1 MKNIYED
8 DRNPITEND
17 TSSAP
22 SARRHR
28 SAEEKKKKREERL
41 ESTAER
47 RAQRAQRLTAEPEA
61 PSAEL
66 IPVEQPAEQP
76 PQQAFVPV
84 NQQYFIRQTPGQP
97 PQLFATANNPGNSA
111 GAVYTTDNGK
121 KNASSG
127 MPNTAGM
134 RIVYQSPDYD
144 RPSVQSAP
152 SAQNVPTRPQYSAG
166 TDYEA
171 RMAQSGR
178 HPASAQ
184 RAPSSFTLDRRVD
197 EISLNAV
204 KADRQPDTAN
214 GKGAK
219 KKEDGSESAFVP
231 QQKAESVT
239 QPSAPRYR
247 RPAPVPVAY
256 TAAQA
261 AEQERAAAQSAASAP
276 VDVYS
281 AAPVAE
287 AVNST
292 EATAAESAAPAAANE
307 AAVQSA
313 AKPAKPAARKLTED
327 EKQGKAQKK
336 PETTAQ
342 KDVPPPA
349 KQPATKGE
357 IIRRIVLVVAVIV
370 MVCSAVYLAYEWKL
384 GNDNKRLESEL
395 SNLAPSETQS
405 TTQSPDAPPQS
416 TEVETTLSP
425 AERFAQL
432 KAENP
437 NIKYPDNLQPKYAEY
452 YTKNQDFVGYLSIP
466 GLDIGLPVV
475 QGKDDSTYL
484 NKNFYGKSTK
494 YGCPFVSYLNNI
506 EPLDRNTVIHGHN
519 MKNNTIF
526 GPLMKYKTLEGY
538 KKAPVITF
546 NTLYKD
552 YQWKVIAA
560 FITNSKAEDDN
571 DYTFLYYYTSV
582 GDAAYAEYFKALEVR
597 SLYSTGVD
605 VLPTDKLLTLST
617 CSYEFDDARFV
628 VVARLV
634 RTGESPEVDTSLA
647 KVNPNPKYPQ
657 AYYDKKKINNPYGD
671 AYNWTFS

>member
-127 MPNTAGM
+127 MPNTTGM

-152 SAQNVPTRPQYSAG
+152 SAQNAPTRPQYSAG

-178 HPASAQ
+178 HSAPAQ

-219 KKEDGSESAFVP
+219 KKEDGSESAFVHR
-231 QQKAESVT
+231 QKAESVT

-256 TAAQA
+256 TATQT
-261 AEQERAAAQSAASAP
+261 AEQERAAAQSAA
-276 VDVYS
+276 
-281 AAPVAE
+281 
-287 AVNST
+287 
-292 EATAAESAAPAAANE
+292 PAAANE
-307 AAVQSA
+307 AAAQET
-313 AKPAKPAARKLTED
+313 AKTAKPAARKLTED

-395 SNLAPSETQS
+395 SDLRAGY
-405 TTQSPDAPPQS
+405 A
-416 TEVETTLSP
+416 
-425 AERFAQL
+425 
-432 KAENP
+432 
-437 NIKYPDNLQPKYAEY
+437 DNQ
-452 YTKNQDFVGYLSIP
+452 
-466 GLDIGLPVV
+466 
-475 QGKDDSTYL
+475 
-484 NKNFYGKSTK
+484 
-494 YGCPFVSYLNNI
+494 
-506 EPLDRNTVIHGHN
+506 
-519 MKNNTIF
+519 
-526 GPLMKYKTLEGY
+526 
-538 KKAPVITF
+538 
-546 NTLYKD
+546 
-552 YQWKVIAA
+552 
-560 FITNSKAEDDN
+560 
-571 DYTFLYYYTSV
+571 
-582 GDAAYAEYFKALEVR
+582 
-597 SLYSTGVD
+597 
-605 VLPTDKLLTLST
+605 
-617 CSYEFDDARFV
+617 AR
-628 VVARLV
+628 ARLC
-634 RTGESPEVDTSLA
+634 SH
-647 KVNPNPKYPQ
+647 K
-657 AYYDKKKINNPYGD
+657 
-671 AYNWTFS
+671 